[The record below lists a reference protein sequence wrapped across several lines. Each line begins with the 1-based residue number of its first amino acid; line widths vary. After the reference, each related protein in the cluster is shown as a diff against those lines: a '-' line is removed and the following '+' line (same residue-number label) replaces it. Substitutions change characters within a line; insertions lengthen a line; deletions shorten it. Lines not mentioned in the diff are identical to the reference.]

1 MPHRPVAS
9 TIFSVPSPHPSK
21 EQLEMST
28 DTFTDSEI
36 ELLQKGAT
44 GAGLLVAVSDRGFFD
59 TFKEAGAMGKHV
71 AAARRNS
78 SSPLIQR
85 VADTRGTGFGLTASV
100 TEVEEGT
107 IEALRSAG
115 KLVQV
120 KAPDQLD
127 AYRSYVLDLARSVSS
142 AADGGDEAEAAAIS
156 KIKEALATTGT
167 IDPTAKPPQ
176 ARSGAEQA
184 VEIEERA
191 LKTGEELPG

>member
-1 MPHRPVAS
+1 
-9 TIFSVPSPHPSK
+9 
-21 EQLEMST
+21 MST
-28 DTFTDSEI
+28 ENFTESEI
-36 ELLQKGAT
+36 DVLQKGAT

-71 AAARRNS
+71 AMARKNS

-85 VADTRGTGFGLTASV
+85 IADTRGTGFGLTASV

-115 KLVQV
+115 KLMQV
-120 KAPDQLD
+120 KAPDQLE

-156 KIKEALATTGT
+156 KIEEALAATATN
-167 IDPTAKPPQ
+167 DPSAT
-176 ARSGAEQA
+176 
-184 VEIEERA
+184 
-191 LKTGEELPG
+191 